1 MAQWIEGQVV
11 DRQQWT
17 DRLYSLRIEAPVEP
31 FEAGQF
37 TRVALDLDG
46 ERIGRPYSLVNAPD
60 ERPLEIYFNE
70 VPEGPLSP
78 RLSDLRSGDPI
89 WVDDTPRG
97 FFTLSEIPDAEQLW
111 MLSTGTA
118 LGVFLSI
125 LKTDAVWERFPRVVL
140 VQGTRTA
147 QELTYRDTLARIA
160 DAHADQFTYLP
171 VLSRER
177 HEDALHGRIPARLAD
192 GSLERAVDLRL
203 DPEAS
208 QIMLCGNQGM
218 IADASAHLAERGFRK
233 NRRREPGHI
242 TTEKYW

>member
-1 MAQWIEGQVV
+1 MTQWIEGQVV
-11 DRQQWT
+11 DKRQWT
-17 DRLYSLRIEAPVEP
+17 DRLYSLRIEAPVDD
-31 FEAGQF
+31 FQAGQF

-46 ERIGRPYSLVNAPD
+46 ERVGRPYSLVNAPD

-78 RLSDLRSGDPI
+78 RLSELERGDTI

-125 LKTDAVWERFPRVVL
+125 LKTREPWKRFPRIVL
-140 VQGTRTA
+140 VQGVREA
-147 QELTYRDTLARIA
+147 GELTYGDRIEA
-160 DAHADQFTYLP
+160 IIRAHPEQFTYLP
-171 VLSRER
+171 VLSREQR
-177 HEDALHGRIPARLAD
+177 SGTLHGRIPARLAD
-192 GSLERAVDLRL
+192 GSLEEAAELRL
-203 DPEAS
+203 SPAAS
-208 QIMLCGNQGM
+208 QVMLCGNQGM
-218 IADASAHLAERGFRK
+218 ITDASDHLAERGFRR
-233 NRRREPGHI
+233 NRRREPGQI